1 MLWDEPRT
9 GGSGSCPPHPPAP
22 PSAHFKPGWIPKVA
36 RCSICTWSCQIPEVP
51 TSHHLGLSRSLRV
64 QPAPLSLV
72 SPANLLKV
80 HSLPSSLSL
89 TKIVNFSC
97 TSVIPGSPF
106 PFGWDSTGLL
116 GRVWPAGQGG
126 DPAPLPCPREAVL
139 HSTTQERRGA
149 AGEGQGGHKDDSESG
164 ACLLMRRDCRSLA

>member
-1 MLWDEPRT
+1 M
-9 GGSGSCPPHPPAP
+9 SP
-22 PSAHFKPGWIPKVA
+22 PSTSTPICIFQAWMDSKGCPGAASALGVVKP
-36 RCSICTWSCQIPEVP
+36 PEVP
-51 TSHHLGLSRSLRV
+51 TGHHLGLSRSLRV

-89 TKIVNFSC
+89 TKIVNSSC

-106 PFGWDSTGLL
+106 PFGWDSTGVL

-139 HSTTQERRGA
+139 HSTTQERQGA